1 MNSNIPDPARGG
13 DILPW
18 AQGVTDVCRRFGGV
32 GTSGMLVREG
42 PGGVGCEPIPQNR
55 RERRAAAP
63 SALPWSFRCTV
74 AADADGEETRAGG
87 WHFAALQVGLNCAVA
102 GFSPSDPDR
111 APDEAC
117 DIKGVTQTAD
127 GVYYCEVDLAR
138 ETAALK
144 RVPPG
149 SAVPPNDYKNNTVN
163 VYVGTVENAVQ
174 TKRIHS
180 VPCVYKRLD

>member
-1 MNSNIPDPARGG
+1 MIPIPQKNGEIISWAETAAKEFNALMPMAPAH
-13 DILPW
+13 
-18 AQGVTDVCRRFGGV
+18 
-32 GTSGMLVREG
+32 MLAREG
-42 PGGVGCEPIPQNR
+42 PGGVGCEPIPQNQ
-55 RERRAAAP
+55 RERRATPAI
-63 SALPWSFRCTV
+63 LPWSFRCSV
-74 AADADGEETRAGG
+74 GEDENGQETRAGG

-111 APDEAC
+111 APDESC